1 MLINMETIRSCRD
14 WNENVH
20 TVNSKDLIFRISCYG
35 IIVKEDRILL
45 CPQRDGYDFPG
56 GGMNVDETLEECL
69 IREVKEETG
78 IIIRPGQC
86 ISAEHDMYYSL
97 SSQQAY
103 NNPLLYFL
111 CHNPQGE
118 ISTDGFDE
126 YEREYARKAE
136 WVSLDYIENIKFH
149 NPIDSV
155 SVIRKALAVER
166 KREE

>member
-1 MLINMETIRSCRD
+1 MLVDMKKTILCRD
-14 WNENVH
+14 WNEKAHAVK
-20 TVNSKDLIFRISCYG
+20 SRDLAFRISCYG
-35 IIVKEDRILL
+35 IIIQGNNILL

-56 GGMNVDETLEECL
+56 GGMNIDETLEECL
-69 IREVKEETG
+69 IREIKEETG
-78 IIIRPGQC
+78 MIIRPGQC

-103 NNPLLYFL
+103 NNPLLYFF

-126 YEREYARKAE
+126 YEKEYARKAE
-136 WVSLDYIENIKFH
+136 WVSLDHMENIKFH
-149 NPIDSV
+149 NPIDSM
-155 SVIRKALAVER
+155 SVIRKALAMER